1 MSPDHG
7 MLIESAHTRVL
18 RVLVISIGIGSVI
31 FTLLGVGGII
41 EQHSWLDERFAIA
54 AYLLFCA
61 IPPLLALVASR
72 APVRVL
78 RIASGVHAVTALV
91 LLALWYPALA
101 PGFTSTT
108 SVPWLTNTIAV
119 ATCTAAIAFPAIGAW
134 IYLAVVAVV
143 AGVLRFALLATGDA
157 STPIQDA
164 IMLSLFS
171 IVMVSLVQLT
181 LRSGRQQDDAL
192 REAQAEAQASGANET
207 LERQRTRYQEFTQDG
222 VLATLRAASSVE
234 AFGQGIDPQQIQYSA
249 HQALLKMDELRGE
262 NATGSA
268 LTTDEFQTLLKGAM
282 AGADAGAVPL
292 GITVADQRETRI
304 LIPNDV
310 ADGLGEALAE
320 AVRNSLQHA
329 SRANN
334 RPVLRRVRAAITVTG
349 VEIVVSDDGRGFS
362 LQRIALDR
370 FGVRVGI
377 LQRVNALP
385 GARASVISGRRE
397 GTTVFL
403 SWNARQWAESTGST
417 LTAPAP
423 VPAAS
428 ALTTEVA
435 RNAR

>member
-1 MSPDHG
+1 
-7 MLIESAHTRVL
+7 MLIESAQTRVL
-18 RVLVISIGIGSVI
+18 RVLVVSIGIGSVI
-31 FTLLGVGGII
+31 FTLLGLGGIV

-54 AYLLFCA
+54 AYLLFCG
-61 IPPLLALVASR
+61 IPPLLALVAGR
-72 APVRVL
+72 APVRLL
-78 RIASGVHAVTALV
+78 RIVSGVHAVMALV

-101 PGFTSTT
+101 PGFESTT

-181 LRSGRQQDDAL
+181 LRSGRQQDDTLLA
-192 REAQAEAQASGANET
+192 AQAEAQASGADET
-207 LERQRTRYQEFTQDG
+207 LERQRTRYQEFTRDG
-222 VLATLRAASSVE
+222 VLATLRAASSISAV
-234 AFGQGIDPQQIQYSA
+234 GQAVNQEQVQASA

-262 NATGSA
+262 NPIGSV
-268 LTTDEFQTLLKGAM
+268 LSTDEFQALLRRAM
-282 AGADAGAVPL
+282 ASADAGTVPL
-292 GITVADQRETRI
+292 GITVSDQRDARI
-304 LIPNDV
+304 LIPSDV
-310 ADGLGEALAE
+310 ADGLGEALTE

-329 SRANN
+329 APANN
-334 RPVLRRVRAAITVTG
+334 RPVLRRVRAAITATG
-349 VEIVVSDDGRGFS
+349 IEMVVNDDGRGFS
-362 LQRIALDR
+362 LRRVNLDR
-370 FGVRVGI
+370 FGVRIGI

-403 SWNARQWAESTGST
+403 SWNAREWSEA
-417 LTAPAP
+417 TAATTPAFEP
-423 VPAAS
+423 
-428 ALTTEVA
+428 TTEVVRHA
-435 RNAR
+435 R

>member
-1 MSPDHG
+1 MSSHHG

-18 RVLVISIGIGSVI
+18 RVLVTSIGVGSVI
-31 FTLLGVGGII
+31 FTLLGVGGIV

-54 AYLLFCA
+54 TYVLFCA
-61 IPPLLALVASR
+61 VPPLLALVASR
-72 APVRVL
+72 APVRIL
-78 RIASGVHAVTALV
+78 RIVSGVHAVAALV
-91 LLALWYPALA
+91 LLALWYPALSD
-101 PGFTSTT
+101 GFTSTT

-143 AGVLRFALLATGDA
+143 AGVLRFALLGSGDA

-181 LRSGRQQDDAL
+181 LRSGRHQDDAL
-192 REAQAEAQASGANET
+192 RIAQAEAQASGASET
-207 LERQRTRYQEFTQDG
+207 LERQRTRYQEFTRDG

-234 AFGQGIDPQQIQYSA
+234 AYSQAESQHQIQSSA
-249 HQALLKMDELRGE
+249 HRALVKMDELRGE
-262 NATGSA
+262 NPTGSA
-268 LTTDEFQTLLKGAM
+268 LTTEEFQTLLQRAMSGA
-282 AGADAGAVPL
+282 GAGAVPL
-292 GITVADQRETRI
+292 GITVSDQRDARI
-304 LIPNDV
+304 LIPSDI

-329 SRANN
+329 SRAGG
-334 RPVLRRVRAAITVTG
+334 RPVLRRVRTAITVTG
-349 VEIVVSDDGRGFS
+349 IEIAVSDDGRGFS

-403 SWNARQWAESTGST
+403 SWNARQWAGATGASLPT
-417 LTAPAP
+417 SPAPAP
-423 VPAAS
+423 AG
-428 ALTTEVA
+428 EVVHYA
-435 RNAR
+435 R